1 MLLNIQIS
9 LNLLVRHH
17 GSIHA
22 ERGEQLVGGV
32 VAHFL
37 LSVVHCRN
45 FKYNRKVTSG
55 LYGDSQR
62 GNLYAEY
69 GNIVVV
75 NTHSVVYLFG
85 IPQLKLN
92 YHIYLF
98 AYLYSTHTEK
108 LSCIDNAD
116 ASQLNEV
123 PDRNAAETMFGVQ
136 LWADKGNLSDLA
148 EDEYYWADLVGLTVI
163 SEPDNVVLGRV
174 KELFET
180 GAHAIMV
187 VEPTSDSVDS
197 EERLIPWH
205 KQTVVD
211 VDLSQKTLRVD
222 WGVDY

>member
-1 MLLNIQIS
+1 MTNTPQNNLVKVGELKKPYGIQGWLWLFSYTEDREAIFAMQPWVIQTA
-9 LNLLVRHH
+9 LGQKTLTVKNWRAQ
-17 GSIHA
+17 GK
-22 ERGEQLVGGV
+22 GYV
-32 VAHFL
+32 V
-37 LSVVHCRN
+37 
-45 FKYNRKVTSG
+45 
-55 LYGDSQR
+55 
-62 GNLYAEY
+62 
-69 GNIVVV
+69 
-75 NTHSVVYLFG
+75 
-85 IPQLKLN
+85 
-92 YHIYLF
+92 
-98 AYLYSTHTEK
+98 
-108 LSCIDNAD
+108 
-116 ASQLNEV
+116 QLNEV

-211 VDLSQKTLRVD
+211 VDKKKKTLWVD

>member
-1 MLLNIQIS
+1 MTNTPQNNLVKVGELKKPYGIQGWLWLFSYTEDREAIFAMQPWVIQTA
-9 LNLLVRHH
+9 LGQKTLTVKIWRAQ
-17 GSIHA
+17 GK
-22 ERGEQLVGGV
+22 GYV
-32 VAHFL
+32 V
-37 LSVVHCRN
+37 
-45 FKYNRKVTSG
+45 
-55 LYGDSQR
+55 
-62 GNLYAEY
+62 
-69 GNIVVV
+69 
-75 NTHSVVYLFG
+75 
-85 IPQLKLN
+85 
-92 YHIYLF
+92 
-98 AYLYSTHTEK
+98 
-108 LSCIDNAD
+108 
-116 ASQLNEV
+116 QLNEV